1 MWVILITIFLDLS
14 IIVGKG
20 LTFSSNQWYQ
30 YMMFVTIPDLLRLS
44 VFVVV
49 YYFLKKAMKGDPNK
63 KKWKIAFKVFLT
75 IKLLFDAG

>member
-1 MWVILITIFLDLS
+1 
-14 IIVGKG
+14 
-20 LTFSSNQWYQ
+20 
-30 YMMFVTIPDLLRLS
+30 MMFVTIPDLLRLS